1 MFKKIC
7 DKVKY
12 FISKKEVVLQI
23 VLIKILER
31 SEWIDIIFYLLKKL
45 TFHNFII
52 LIKSVDDKN
61 ENKYYY
67 NLLFRKR
74 FA

>member
-1 MFKKIC
+1 MC

-12 FISKKEVVLQI
+12 AISKKEVVLQI

-52 LIKSVDDKN
+52 LIKSVVDKN
-61 ENKYYY
+61 ENKYY
-67 NLLFRKR
+67 
-74 FA
+74 

>member
-52 LIKSVDDKN
+52 LIKSVVDKN
-61 ENKYYY
+61 ENKYY
-67 NLLFRKR
+67 
-74 FA
+74 

>member
-52 LIKSVDDKN
+52 LIKSVVDKN

-74 FA
+74 LA

>member
-1 MFKKIC
+1 MC

-12 FISKKEVVLQI
+12 AISKKEVVLQI

-31 SEWIDIIFYLLKKL
+31 SEWIDIIFHLLKKL

-52 LIKSVDDKN
+52 LIKSIVNKN

-67 NLLFRKR
+67 DLLFRKR

>member
-45 TFHNFII
+45 NFHNFII
-52 LIKSVDDKN
+52 LIKSVVDKN
-61 ENKYYY
+61 ENKYY
-67 NLLFRKR
+67 
-74 FA
+74 

>member
-1 MFKKIC
+1 MC

-12 FISKKEVVLQI
+12 AISKTEVVLQI

-31 SEWIDIIFYLLKKL
+31 SEWIDIIFHLLKKS

-52 LIKSVDDKN
+52 LIKSIVNKN

-67 NLLFRKR
+67 DLLFRKR

>member
-52 LIKSVDDKN
+52 LIKSVVDKN

>member
-31 SEWIDIIFYLLKKL
+31 SEWTDIIFYLLKKL

-52 LIKSVDDKN
+52 LIKSVVDKN
-61 ENKYYY
+61 ENKYY
-67 NLLFRKR
+67 
-74 FA
+74 